1 MLAISNNLFS
11 LKNFLNNL
19 RIDINIFSKIRFI
32 IFFYL
37 FFYPKFLWTIKK
49 LYHSIDKIDRDNY
62 REYEEISI
70 YLGDISDE
78 LEEFS
83 EKIKIGFLNRS
94 IRNLL
99 KKNVNLEFKLD
110 NRLADIQ
117 LENRVYEDC

>member
-11 LKNFLNNL
+11 LKDFLNNL
-19 RIDINIFSKIRFI
+19 KIDINILSKIRFV

-49 LYHSIDKIDRDNY
+49 LYRLIDKINRDNY
-62 REYEEISI
+62 KEYEEISI

-83 EKIKIGFLNRS
+83 KKIKIGFLNRS

-99 KKNVNLEFKLD
+99 KKNINLEFKLD

-117 LENRVYEDC
+117 LEN